1 MSEEFDA
8 IDELGKAAHMPPK
21 STRDVLIVD
30 PGRIAALEAEV
41 ERLRLVHPVEIVT
54 PERLRMLQALLDEN
68 ARLREAC
75 TAAIAYDDAIRLC
88 GDDPSKMSSFCTA
101 SGDDLDTLYFDWML
115 KARKALEPQP

>member
-1 MSEEFDA
+1 MTE
-8 IDELGKAAHMPPK
+8 
-21 STRDVLIVD
+21 RVD
-30 PGRIAALEAEV
+30 PKRDYWDWVKFCQEEIAIGICTPMEMA
-41 ERLRLVHPVEIVT
+41 RLRVIID
-54 PERLRMLQALLDEN
+54 RLADEN